1 MSAGAFWECERMY
14 TEYTYQ
20 DWLKMGG
27 GPEIARKIVESY
39 KASAFF
45 VHALEANRYFIGE
58 NPTLDEKYQL
68 KMQTR
73 ERTGG
78 DGETLR
84 YAEAVKVP
92 GNRVPSSF
100 LRRFVC
106 QQNQFLL
113 GNGVTLK
120 DAAQKKRLGMGFD
133 VKMQQIG
140 EAALLHGVSYGYWNL
155 DHLEPI
161 SAARDSLSGCVG
173 LLDELSGAVGTAIQ
187 FWQLSSERPLYMRV
201 FEPDG
206 VTVYSYVDG
215 KYAQEQPKRA
225 YKQMVRRDA
234 LGETVVGGESY
245 SMLPVIPLYAN
256 DEQRSELTESIK
268 AKIDAYDRITSDF
281 VDNLDRANDV
291 YWVLNNFGGS
301 VDQALQVVQEINE
314 LKVAMSVSDGTSS
327 SSAEPH
333 TIEVPYAARQT
344 AMELLEKALYSDFM
358 ALSMSELTGGSLTN
372 VAIQTAM
379 TNLNLKCDHYEW
391 QCFAFVQQVLAL
403 MGVQTEEIVFK
414 RQQIVNKSETV
425 QDIYIMR
432 GDIDR
437 ETALKLNPYI
447 SQDDIPGI
455 LEALDA
461 EEVTGLPDMD
471 ALQKEIDRQ
480 QED

>member
-1 MSAGAFWECERMY
+1 MY

-20 DWLKMGG
+20 DWLQMGG
-27 GPEIARKIVESY
+27 GPENARKIVGGY

-45 VHALEANRYFIGE
+45 LHALEANRYFIGE

-68 KMQTR
+68 QIRTR
-73 ERTGG
+73 EKKET
-78 DGETLR
+78 DGETIR
-84 YAEAVKVP
+84 YAEKAKVP

-120 DAAQKKRLGMGFD
+120 DSAQKDRLGHGFD

-140 EAALLHGVSYGYWNL
+140 EEALLHGVSYGYWNL
-155 DHLEPI
+155 DRLECI
-161 SAARDSLSGCVG
+161 SAARDPLSGCVG
-173 LLDELSGAVGTAIQ
+173 LLDELTSGVSVAIQ
-187 FWQLSSERPLYMRV
+187 FWQLSEKRPLYMRI

-206 VTVYSYVDG
+206 VTVYSYFDA
-215 KYAQEQPKRA
+215 KYTVEQPKRA
-225 YKQMVRRDA
+225 YKQMIRRDA
-234 LGETVVGGESY
+234 LGESVVGGESY
-245 SMLPVIPLYAN
+245 GALPVIPLYAN
-256 DEQRSELTESIK
+256 DEHRSELTASIK

-327 SSAEPH
+327 SSAEPQ
-333 TIEVPYAARQT
+333 TIEVPYLARQT
-344 AMELLEKALYSDFM
+344 ALELLEKALYCDFM
-358 ALSMSELTGGSLTN
+358 ALSMAELTGGSLTN

-391 QCFAFVQQVLAL
+391 QCFEFVQQILSL
-403 MGVQTEEIVFK
+403 LGIDTEEITFQ

-432 GDIDR
+432 SDIDR
-437 ETALKLNPYI
+437 QTALKLNPYI

-461 EEVTGLPDMD
+461 EEVTGLPDMA
-471 ALQKEIDRQ
+471 ALQREIDRQ
-480 QED
+480 QEE